1 MVAFQTGDLPIQ
13 DTCELMFVP
22 NIFILI
28 MYDTDQSLLCF
39 SGLGG
44 GLFWSG
50 RTCSWA
56 YWDAALPFLHR
67 TRFIAF

>member
-1 MVAFQTGDLPIQ
+1 MVAFQTGDLHIQ
-13 DTCELMFVP
+13 VICELMLVP
-22 NIFILI
+22 NIYI
-28 MYDTDQSLLCF
+28 MTVYHTDQSLLLF

-50 RTCSWA
+50 RTFSWA